1 MNRSIVLCAWA
12 GQLAMFLMFM
22 AMWPAWD
29 ILPPPSPSLPL
40 EEWASHFRDNT
51 TGVFVGSAMMMTGAT
66 LFLVFGGGLC
76 ACLKRME
83 GKQTPLT
90 YGMIMIF
97 PFGFFPLFAML
108 VFFVEAAFR
117 PELSSEVI
125 GVLADLGMFMLAIP
139 GLVAMIQFVI
149 VGFIIIRDV
158 NPEPIFPRWVAYM
171 NIWVGIISI
180 PGCIIPFFKT
190 GPFAWNGIIA
200 FWIPAIAFGILINV
214 LFFAMTKA
222 AKHPALQAE

>member
-1 MNRSIVLCAWA
+1 MNNSIKFCAWA

-22 AMWPAWD
+22 AMWPAWH

-40 EEWASHFRDNT
+40 AEWASHFHDNT
-51 TGVFVGSAMMMTGAT
+51 VGVFVGAAMMMAGSS

-83 GKQTPLT
+83 GKNCPLT
-90 YGMIMIF
+90 YGMMMFF

-108 VFFVEAAFR
+108 VFLVEAAFR
-117 PELSSEVI
+117 PGMNPEII
-125 GVLADLGMFMLAIP
+125 GMLADLGLFMLAIP
-139 GLVAMIQFVI
+139 GLVALIQFVI
-149 VGFIIIRDV
+149 IGVIILRDV
-158 NPEPIFPRWVAYM
+158 NAEPIFPRWTAYI
-171 NIWVGIISI
+171 NIWVGILSI
-180 PGCIIPFFKT
+180 PGCIVPFFKS

-222 AKHPALQAE
+222 AKHPALQAQ